1 MKRRWKLLCLVLIAG
16 AVVLLYAKNPITAEQ
31 LMDWQP
37 QNLFA
42 AAVLLLLFFAVKSAL
57 VFVPILIPQILVGHL
72 YPGCAA
78 FGLNLIGLVV
88 VMSVPYAIGR
98 RLGGEKL
105 ASILQRYPKLE
116 GILKLQQENA
126 LALSFM
132 LRACAVPPADIV
144 TMYLGASG
152 MPLHINVLGGVLGA
166 LPAMVMTTFLGANIQ
181 DPSSPAFWQ
190 ALGLNVG
197 WIVLSAL
204 GFWLLRK
211 LPPREESA

>member
-31 LMDWQP
+31 LMNWQP
-37 QNLFA
+37 KNLFA

-78 FGLNLIGLVV
+78 FGLNLLGLVV
-88 VMSVPYAIGR
+88 VMSVPHAIGR

-105 ASILQRYPKLE
+105 AAVLQRYPKLD
-116 GILKLQQENA
+116 GILKLQQENE

-152 MPLHINVLGGVLGA
+152 MPLHVNLLGGVLGA

-204 GFWLLRK
+204 GFWLFHK
-211 LPPREESA
+211 LTPREETA

>member
-1 MKRRWKLLCLVLIAG
+1 MKRIWKLLCLVLIA
-16 AVVLLYAKNPITAEQ
+16 AAVLLLYEQNPITAEQ

-37 QNLFA
+37 KNLFLA
-42 AAVLLLLFFAVKSAL
+42 ALLLLLFFAVKSAL

-72 YPGCAA
+72 YPGYAA
-78 FGLNLIGLVV
+78 LGLNLLGLVV

-98 RLGGEKL
+98 RLGGERL

-116 GILKLQQENA
+116 GILKLQQENE

-152 MPLHINVLGGVLGA
+152 MPLHINVLGGVLGT
-166 LPAMVMTTFLGANIQ
+166 LPAMVMTTFLGANIR
-181 DPSSPAFWQ
+181 DPSSPAFWW

-211 LPPREESA
+211 LTPKEETA

>member
-31 LMDWQP
+31 LMNWQP
-37 QNLFA
+37 KNLFA

-78 FGLNLIGLVV
+78 FGLNLLGLVV
-88 VMSVPYAIGR
+88 VMSVPHAIGR

-105 ASILQRYPKLE
+105 AAVLQRYPKLD
-116 GILKLQQENA
+116 GILKLQQENE

-152 MPLHINVLGGVLGA
+152 MPLHVNLLGGVLGA

-204 GFWLLRK
+204 GFWLFHK
-211 LPPREESA
+211 LTSREETE

>member
-16 AVVLLYAKNPITAEQ
+16 AVLLLYAKNSITAEQ

-37 QNLFA
+37 KNLFLA
-42 AAVLLLLFFAVKSAL
+42 ALLLLMFFAVKSVL

-72 YPGCAA
+72 YPGYAA
-78 FGLNLIGLVV
+78 FGLNLLGLVV

-116 GILKLQQENA
+116 GVLKLQQENE

-152 MPLHINVLGGVLGA
+152 MPLHINILGGVLGS

-190 ALGLNVG
+190 ALGLNIA

-211 LPPREESA
+211 IPPKENAS

>member
-16 AVVLLYAKNPITAEQ
+16 AVVLLYAQNPITAEQ

-37 QNLFA
+37 QNLYFA
-42 AAVLLLLFFAVKSAL
+42 ALILLLFFAVKSAL

-72 YPGCAA
+72 YPGYAA
-78 FGLNLIGLVV
+78 FGLNLLGLVV

-98 RLGGEKL
+98 RLGSEKL
-105 ASILQRYPKLE
+105 ANVLQRYPKLE
-116 GILKLQQENA
+116 GILKLQQENE
-126 LALSFM
+126 LMMSFM

-152 MPLHINVLGGVLGA
+152 MPLHINVIGGVLGA
-166 LPAMVMTTFLGANIQ
+166 LPAMVMTTFLGANIRN
-181 DPSSPAFWQ
+181 PSSPAFWQ
-190 ALGLNVG
+190 ALGLNAA

-204 GFWLLRK
+204 GFFLLRK
-211 LPPREESA
+211 LTPREETA

>member
-31 LMDWQP
+31 LMNWQP
-37 QNLFA
+37 KNLFA
-42 AAVLLLLFFAVKSAL
+42 AAVLLLLFFAVKSVL

-72 YPGCAA
+72 YPGYAA
-78 FGLNLIGLVV
+78 FGLNLLGLVV
-88 VMSVPYAIGR
+88 VMSVPHAIGR
-98 RLGGEKL
+98 RLGGERL

-116 GILKLQQENA
+116 GVLKVQQENE
-126 LALSFM
+126 LVLSFM

-190 ALGLNVG
+190 ALGLNIA

-204 GFWLLRK
+204 GFFLLRK
-211 LPPREESA
+211 FPIKEKTV

>member
-1 MKRRWKLLCLVLIAG
+1 MKRRWKLLCLVLLAG
-16 AVVLLYAKNPITAEQ
+16 ALLLLYDRNPITAEQ

-37 QNLFA
+37 QNLFLSA
-42 AAVLLLLFFAVKSAL
+42 LLLLLLFAVKSVL

-72 YPGCAA
+72 YPGYAA
-78 FGLNLIGLVV
+78 FGLNLLGLVV
-88 VMSVPYAIGR
+88 VMSVPHAIGR

-105 ASILQRYPKLE
+105 ASMLQRYPKLE
-116 GILKLQQENA
+116 GIMKLQQENE

-132 LRACAVPPADIV
+132 MRACAVPPADIV

-166 LPAMVMTTFLGANIQ
+166 LPAMVMTTFLGANIR

-197 WIVLSAL
+197 WIALSAL
-204 GFWLLRK
+204 GFWLFHK
-211 LPPREESA
+211 LTPREGPA

>member
-16 AVVLLYAKNPITAEQ
+16 AVVLLYAQNPITAEQ

-37 QNLFA
+37 QNLYFA
-42 AAVLLLLFFAVKSAL
+42 ALILLLFFAVKSAL

-72 YPGCAA
+72 YPGYAA
-78 FGLNLIGLVV
+78 FGLNLLGLVV
-88 VMSVPYAIGR
+88 VMSVPHAIGR
-98 RLGGEKL
+98 RLGGERL

-116 GILKLQQENA
+116 GVLKLQQENE

-152 MPLHINVLGGVLGA
+152 MPLHVNVLGGVLGA
-166 LPAMVMTTFLGANIQ
+166 LPAMAMTTFLGANIR

-190 ALGLNVG
+190 ALGLNIA

-211 LPPREESA
+211 FTPKEETA

>member
-16 AVVLLYAKNPITAEQ
+16 AVLLLYAQNPITAEQ

-37 QNLFA
+37 QNLFLA
-42 AAVLLLLFFAVKSAL
+42 ALLLLMFFAVKSVL

-72 YPGCAA
+72 YPGYAA
-78 FGLNLIGLVV
+78 FGLNLLGLVV

-98 RLGGEKL
+98 RLGSEKL
-105 ASILQRYPKLE
+105 ANVLQRYPKLE
-116 GILKLQQENA
+116 GVLKLQQENE

-152 MPLHINVLGGVLGA
+152 MPLHINVIGGVLGN
-166 LPAMVMTTFLGANIQ
+166 LPAMVMTTFLGANIR

-190 ALGLNVG
+190 ALGLNIA

-204 GFWLLRK
+204 AFWLLRK
-211 LPPREESA
+211 FTPREETA

>member
-16 AVVLLYAKNPITAEQ
+16 AVLLLYAKNPITAEQ
-31 LMDWQP
+31 LMNWQP
-37 QNLFA
+37 KNLFLA
-42 AAVLLLLFFAVKSAL
+42 ALLLLLFFAVKSVL

-78 FGLNLIGLVV
+78 FGLNLLGLVV

-105 ASILQRYPKLE
+105 TKVLQRYPKLE

-152 MPLHINVLGGVLGA
+152 MPLHINVIGGVLGA

-190 ALGLNVG
+190 ALGLNAA

-211 LPPREESA
+211 LTPKEETA

>member
-1 MKRRWKLLCLVLIAG
+1 MKRRWKLLCLVLLAG
-16 AVVLLYAKNPITAEQ
+16 ALLLYDRNPITAEQ

-37 QNLFA
+37 QNLFLSA
-42 AAVLLLLFFAVKSAL
+42 LLLLLLFAVKSVL

-72 YPGCAA
+72 YPGYAA
-78 FGLNLIGLVV
+78 FGLNLLGLVV
-88 VMSVPYAIGR
+88 VMSVPHAIGR

-116 GILKLQQENA
+116 GIMKLQQENE

-166 LPAMVMTTFLGANIQ
+166 LPSMMMTTFLGANIQ

-197 WIVLSAL
+197 WIALSAL
-204 GFWLLRK
+204 GFWLFHK
-211 LPPREESA
+211 LTPREETE

>member
-1 MKRRWKLLCLVLIAG
+1 MKSV
-16 AVVLLYAKNPITAEQ
+16 
-31 LMDWQP
+31 
-37 QNLFA
+37 
-42 AAVLLLLFFAVKSAL
+42 L
-57 VFVPILIPQILVGHL
+57 VFVPILIPQILAGHL
-72 YPGCAA
+72 YPGYAA
-78 FGLNLIGLVV
+78 FGLNLLRLVV
-88 VMSVPYAIGR
+88 VMSVPHAIGR

-116 GILKLQQENA
+116 GIMKLQQENE

-166 LPAMVMTTFLGANIQ
+166 LPSMMMTTFLGANIQ

-190 ALGLNVG
+190 ALGLNIA

-204 GFWLLRK
+204 GFFLLRK
-211 LPPREESA
+211 FTPKEETS

>member
-1 MKRRWKLLCLVLIAG
+1 
-16 AVVLLYAKNPITAEQ
+16 
-31 LMDWQP
+31 MDWQP
-37 QNLFA
+37 QNLFLA
-42 AAVLLLLFFAVKSAL
+42 ALLLLMFFAVKSVL

-72 YPGCAA
+72 YPGYAA

-88 VMSVPYAIGR
+88 VMSVPHAIGR
-98 RLGGEKL
+98 RLGGERL

-116 GILKLQQENA
+116 GVLKLQQENA

-204 GFWLLRK
+204 GFWLFHK
-211 LPPREESA
+211 LTSREETA

>member
-1 MKRRWKLLCLVLIAG
+1 M
-16 AVVLLYAKNPITAEQ
+16 
-31 LMDWQP
+31 
-37 QNLFA
+37 
-42 AAVLLLLFFAVKSAL
+42 
-57 VFVPILIPQILVGHL
+57 
-72 YPGCAA
+72 
-78 FGLNLIGLVV
+78 
-88 VMSVPYAIGR
+88 
-98 RLGGEKL
+98 RL
-105 ASILQRYPKLE
+105 ANVLQRYPKLE
-116 GILKLQQENA
+116 GVLKLQQENA

-204 GFWLLRK
+204 GFWLFRK
-211 LPPREESA
+211 LPTREETA

>member
-16 AVVLLYAKNPITAEQ
+16 AVLLLYDRNPITAEQ

-37 QNLFA
+37 QNLFLA
-42 AAVLLLLFFAVKSAL
+42 ALLLLMFFAVKSAL

-72 YPGCAA
+72 YPGYAA
-78 FGLNLIGLVV
+78 FGLNLLGLVV

-98 RLGGEKL
+98 KLGGEKL
-105 ASILQRYPKLE
+105 TKILQRYPRLE
-116 GILKLQQENA
+116 GVLKLQQENE

-152 MPLHINVLGGVLGA
+152 MPLHINILGGVLGS

-190 ALGLNVG
+190 ALGLNIA

-204 GFWLLRK
+204 GFFLFRK
-211 LPPREESA
+211 LIPKEETA

>member
-16 AVVLLYAKNPITAEQ
+16 AVLLLYDRNPITAEQ

-37 QNLFA
+37 QNLFLA
-42 AAVLLLLFFAVKSAL
+42 ALLLLMFFAVKSVL

-72 YPGCAA
+72 YPGYAA
-78 FGLNLIGLVV
+78 FGLNLLGLVV
-88 VMSVPYAIGR
+88 VMSVPHAIGR
-98 RLGGEKL
+98 RLGGERL
-105 ASILQRYPKLE
+105 SSILQRYPKLE
-116 GILKLQQENA
+116 GVLKLQQENE

-204 GFWLLRK
+204 GFWLFHK
-211 LPPREESA
+211 LTPREETE

>member
-16 AVVLLYAKNPITAEQ
+16 AVLLLYAKNPITAEQ

-37 QNLFA
+37 QNLYLA
-42 AAVLLLLFFAVKSAL
+42 ALLLLLLFAVKSAL
-57 VFVPILIPQILVGHL
+57 VFVPIMIPQIMVGHL
-72 YPGCAA
+72 YPGYAA
-78 FGLNLIGLVV
+78 IGLNLLGLVV

-116 GILKLQQENA
+116 GVLKLQQENE

-152 MPLHINVLGGVLGA
+152 MPLHINILGGVLGS

-190 ALGLNVG
+190 ALGLNIA

-211 LPPREESA
+211 IPPKENAS

>member
-16 AVVLLYAKNPITAEQ
+16 AVLLLYAKNPITAEQ

-37 QNLFA
+37 QNLYFA
-42 AAVLLLLFFAVKSAL
+42 ALILLLFFAVKSAL

-72 YPGCAA
+72 YPGYAA
-78 FGLNLIGLVV
+78 FGLNLLGLVV

-98 RLGGEKL
+98 RLGSEKL
-105 ASILQRYPKLE
+105 ANVLQRYPKLE
-116 GILKLQQENA
+116 GILKLQQENE
-126 LALSFM
+126 LMMSFM

-152 MPLHINVLGGVLGA
+152 MPLHINVIGGVLGA
-166 LPAMVMTTFLGANIQ
+166 LPAMVMTTFLGANIRN
-181 DPSSPAFWQ
+181 PSSPAFWQ
-190 ALGLNVG
+190 ALGLNAA

-204 GFWLLRK
+204 GFFLLRK
-211 LPPREESA
+211 LTPREETA

>member
-16 AVVLLYAKNPITAEQ
+16 AVLLLYTLNPITAEQ

-37 QNLFA
+37 QNLFLA
-42 AAVLLLLFFAVKSAL
+42 ALLLLIFFAVKSVL

-72 YPGCAA
+72 YPGYAA
-78 FGLNLIGLVV
+78 FGLNLLGLVV
-88 VMSVPYAIGR
+88 VMSVPHAIGR
-98 RLGGEKL
+98 RLGSEKL
-105 ASILQRYPKLE
+105 SNVLQRYPKLE
-116 GILKLQQENA
+116 GILKLQQENE
-126 LALSFM
+126 LMMSFM

-152 MPLHINVLGGVLGA
+152 MPLHINVIGGVLGT
-166 LPAMVMTTFLGANIQ
+166 LPAMVLTTFLGANIR

-190 ALGLNVG
+190 ALGLNIA

-204 GFWLLRK
+204 GFFLFRK
-211 LPPREESA
+211 FTPKEETA

>member
-37 QNLFA
+37 KNLFA
-42 AAVLLLLFFAVKSAL
+42 AAVLLLLFFAVKSVL

-72 YPGCAA
+72 YPGYAA
-78 FGLNLIGLVV
+78 FGLNLLGLVV
-88 VMSVPYAIGR
+88 VMSVPHAIGR
-98 RLGGEKL
+98 RLGGERL

-116 GILKLQQENA
+116 GILKVQQENA

-190 ALGLNVG
+190 ALGLNIA
-197 WIVLSAL
+197 WLVLSAL
-204 GFWLLRK
+204 GFFLFRK
-211 LPPREESA
+211 FTPKGETA